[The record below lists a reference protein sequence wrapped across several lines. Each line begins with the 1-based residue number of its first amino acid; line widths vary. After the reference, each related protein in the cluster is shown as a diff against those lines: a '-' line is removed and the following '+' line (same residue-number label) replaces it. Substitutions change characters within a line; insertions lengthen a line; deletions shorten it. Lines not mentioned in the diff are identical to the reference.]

1 MQIRTLSSERDPRKI
16 KNSQIMTQEPF
27 TNVSRKPRKNLQ
39 VQSKIV
45 LSTNNHAS
53 RAGFSWCT
61 KIVHRKKSVSFNKV
75 SCTSRTWNQHTWTF
89 ETRTLETNTPH
100 SMRKNQRSV
109 RISHGASHTSYS
121 CSTALGREPFR
132 PIQFRPLHGIKNSEP
147 HLIKDRPLQR
157 SARPPPGAGQ
167 STSSASDAEADT
179 TGYPRTPTHI

>member
-109 RISHGASHTSYS
+109 RISPGASHTSYS

-132 PIQFRPLHGIKNSEP
+132 PIQFRPLH
-147 HLIKDRPLQR
+147 LQLEKIN
-157 SARPPPGAGQ
+157 ALFEFPTELPIQATLALQPWGA
-167 STSSASDAEADT
+167 SRFALFSSDPFTELKI
-179 TGYPRTPTHI
+179 PNPT